1 MNYDYWVIGG
11 YFALVIIIAFS
22 FKNMATSS
30 TSDYFRGGGKMLW
43 WMVGSTAFMAQF
55 SAWTFTGAAGKA
67 FTDGFAISLVF
78 FANTV
83 AYIAGWLYFAKRFR
97 QMRVDTPTQGIRR
110 RFGVDN
116 ELFFSWAIMIFGIV
130 NGGVWL
136 NALGVFASSFLEL
149 SIGTT
154 IIATGAALVFISVIS
169 GAWGVVASD
178 FIQTLVIA
186 TVSIACAVVALIE
199 VGGPVTLVTSFPDGF
214 FMGPD
219 MNYGL
224 LLVGSFV
231 FFLAKQMITIMN
243 LNESYRF
250 LSARDSKHA
259 TKAALLAAILMGLG
273 SIIFFIPPWASAIL
287 YPDAAVHFSDLGNKS
302 KDAVYLVFTQRAMPA
317 GTVGLLVAGLFAATM
332 SCMDST
338 LNKTAGIFVRSVYQP
353 FLAKRNKVAV
363 EKKLLMISM
372 LVSIVVGSMVIF
384 AALYFNSLKEL
395 SLFELMMQVSA
406 MIQVPL
412 LVPLLLG
419 LLIKNTPRWAPWMTV
434 FVGFFVSWFTLN
446 IFTPDVLAAYFAL
459 PELTRRE
466 WIDLNLIMTIGMH
479 VLFTGGFFVLS
490 QLFYNK
496 NNEPGYAEKEAFFDD
511 LQTPVIANSSA
522 NFTSDLQQRQK
533 IGYMTM
539 VMGAGLYLMVLIPNP
554 LYGRIMFAICGTVIL
569 LIGYGIRR
577 NKGIEESS

>member
-43 WMVGSTAFMAQF
+43 GMVGATAFMAQF

-287 YPDAAVHFSDLGNKS
+287 YPDAATHFSDLGNKS

-554 LYGRIMFAICGTVIL
+554 VYGRIMFAICGTVIL

-577 NKGIEESS
+577 NKGIQELS

>member
-67 FTDGFAISLVF
+67 FTDGVAISLVF

-287 YPDAAVHFSDLGNKS
+287 YPDAATHFSDLGNKS

-384 AALYFNSLKEL
+384 SALYFNSLKEL

-466 WIDLNLIMTIGMH
+466 WFDLNLIMTIGMH

-511 LQTPVIANSSA
+511 LQTPVIANSSV

-554 LYGRIMFAICGTVIL
+554 VYGRIMFAICGTVIL

-577 NKGIEESS
+577 NKGIQE

>member
-67 FTDGFAISLVF
+67 FTDGVAISLVF

-214 FMGPD
+214 LMGPD

-287 YPDAAVHFSDLGNKS
+287 YPDAATHFSDLGNKS

-384 AALYFNSLKEL
+384 SALYFNSLKEL

-466 WIDLNLIMTIGMH
+466 WFDLNLIMTIGMH

-511 LQTPVIANSSA
+511 LQTPVIANSSV

-554 LYGRIMFAICGTVIL
+554 VYGRIMFAICGTVIL

-577 NKGIEESS
+577 NKGIQE

>member
-67 FTDGFAISLVF
+67 FTDGVAISLVF

-287 YPDAAVHFSDLGNKS
+287 YPDAATHFFDLGNKS

-446 IFTPDVLAAYFAL
+446 IFTPEVLAAYFAL

-466 WIDLNLIMTIGMH
+466 WFDLNLIMTIGMH

-511 LQTPVIANSSA
+511 LQTPVIANSSV

-554 LYGRIMFAICGTVIL
+554 VYGRIMFAICGTVIL

-577 NKGIEESS
+577 NKGIQE

>member
-11 YFALVIIIAFS
+11 YFALVIVIAFS

-110 RFGVDN
+110 RFGIDN

-287 YPDAAVHFSDLGNKS
+287 YPDAAAHFSDLGNKS
-302 KDAVYLVFTQRAMPA
+302 KDAVYLVFTQRSMPA

-479 VLFTGGFFVLS
+479 VVFTGGFFVLS

-522 NFTSDLQQRQK
+522 NFTSDLKQRQK

-577 NKGIEESS
+577 NKGIQE

>member
-199 VGGPVTLVTSFPDGF
+199 VGGPVTLVASFPDGF

-287 YPDAAVHFSDLGNKS
+287 YPDAATHFSDLGNKS

-479 VLFTGGFFVLS
+479 VVFTGGFFVLS

-511 LQTPVIANSSA
+511 LQTPVIANSSE

-554 LYGRIMFAICGTVIL
+554 VYGRIMFAICGTVIL

-577 NKGIEESS
+577 NKGIQELS